1 MFQHLERGN
10 ILYQQRRYTDA
21 EKEYFKILAAS
32 PNNPFAL
39 AMLAQC
45 YLETNRKKEAL
56 DFAQQ
61 AVANAVESPTIYYVL
76 ARCQFYN
83 KLIAQALASIQT
95 GQQLDPANSDFFL
108 LKSQIAFY
116 QEDWKLALTEAEH
129 GLMIDPEAV
138 ILINLRARALVK
150 LNRKEEA
157 ANTMDYAL
165 HRAPQNSYS
174 HANKGWV
181 SIERGEY
188 EAAITHFKEA
198 LRLDASNAYAKSG
211 LREAIKAKNY
221 LYRGV
226 LKYFLWMGKLQ
237 EKYRWGFV
245 IGVYV
250 LYRIALALAETSDL
264 MAMLMTPLIIAYI
277 LFAFSSWIAMPIS
290 NLFLR
295 LHPLG
300 KHALEEDEITA
311 STVAGVL
318 AGFSILSFLL
328 FFLTGGGVDLT
339 GDDFIIEGYASL
351 FMLGVLLLLLMI
363 PVGGL
368 FFAEAGTVGRR
379 NLTVFAIGL
388 AAIGGLALL
397 TDSSILFM
405 LFFLGIL
412 GYSFVASYIIRK
424 GAKEL

>member
-1 MFQHLERGN
+1 
-10 ILYQQRRYTDA
+10 
-21 EKEYFKILAAS
+21 
-32 PNNPFAL
+32 
-39 AMLAQC
+39 MLAQC
-45 YLETNRKKEAL
+45 YLEINRKKEAL
-56 DFAQQ
+56 DFAQK

-83 KLIAQALASIQT
+83 QLIAQALASIQT

-116 QEDWKLALTEAEH
+116 QEDWELALLEAER
-129 GLMIDPEAV
+129 GLTIDPEEV

-188 EAAITHFKEA
+188 EGAITHFKEA

-245 IGVYV
+245 IGLYV

-277 LFAFSSWIAMPIS
+277 LFAFSS
-290 NLFLR
+290 
-295 LHPLG
+295 
-300 KHALEEDEITA
+300 
-311 STVAGVL
+311 
-318 AGFSILSFLL
+318 
-328 FFLTGGGVDLT
+328 
-339 GDDFIIEGYASL
+339 
-351 FMLGVLLLLLMI
+351 
-363 PVGGL
+363 
-368 FFAEAGTVGRR
+368 
-379 NLTVFAIGL
+379 
-388 AAIGGLALL
+388 
-397 TDSSILFM
+397 
-405 LFFLGIL
+405 
-412 GYSFVASYIIRK
+412 
-424 GAKEL
+424 

>member
-21 EKEYFKILAAS
+21 EKEYFKILATA

-56 DFAQQ
+56 DFAKK
-61 AVANAVESPTIYYVL
+61 AVANAVESPTIYYIL

-83 KLIAQALASIQT
+83 QLIDKSLASIQS
-95 GQQLDPANSDFFL
+95 GQELDPTNSDFFL

-116 QEDWKLALTEAEH
+116 QEDWELALQEAEH
-129 GLMIDPEAV
+129 GLTLNPEEV

-181 SIERGEY
+181 SIERDEY
-188 EAAITHFKEA
+188 EAAINHFKEA

-226 LKYFLWMGKLQ
+226 LKYFLWMEKLQ

-245 IGVYV
+245 IGLYI

-300 KHALEEDEITA
+300 KHALEIDEVKA
-311 STVAGVL
+311 STIAGLL
-318 AGFSILSFLL
+318 AGTSLFCFVL
-328 FFLTGGGVDLT
+328 FFVTGGAFNLS
-339 GDDFIIEGYASL
+339 GDDFIIEGMASL
-351 FMLGVLLLLLMI
+351 FLLGVLLLLMMI

-368 FFAEAGTVGRR
+368 FFAKEGTVGRR
-379 NLTVFAIGL
+379 NLTLFAVGL
-388 AAIGGLALL
+388 SVVGGLALL
-397 TDSSILFM
+397 TDNSIFFTI
-405 LFFLGIL
+405 FFLGIL
-412 GYSFVASYIIRK
+412 FYSFVASYVIGK

>member
-10 ILYQQRRYTDA
+10 ILYQQRRYVEA
-21 EKEYFKILAAS
+21 EREYFKILAES

-56 DFAQQ
+56 DYAEK

-83 KLIAQALASIQT
+83 QLIEKALSSIES
-95 GQQLDPANSDFFL
+95 GQQLDPTNSDFFL

-116 QEDWKLALTEAEH
+116 QENWELALSEAEH
-129 GLMIDPEAV
+129 GLTLDPEEV

-165 HRAPQNSYS
+165 HRAPQSSYS

-181 SIERGEY
+181 SVERGEY
-188 EAAITHFKEA
+188 EEAITHFKES
-198 LRLDASNAYAKSG
+198 LRLDASNTYAKSG

-221 LYRGV
+221 IYRGV

-245 IGVYV
+245 IGLYV
-250 LYRIALALAETSDL
+250 LYRIALVLASTSDL
-264 MAMLMTPLIIAYI
+264 MGMLMTPLIIAYI

-300 KHALEEDEITA
+300 KHALEEDEIKA
-311 STVAGVL
+311 STLVGAL
-318 AGFSILSFLL
+318 AGLSIFCFIL
-328 FFLTGGGVDLT
+328 FFLTGGGIKLT
-339 GDDFIIEGYASL
+339 DDDFIIEGYASL
-351 FMLGVLLLLLMI
+351 FFLGIMLFVMMI

-379 NLTVFAIGL
+379 NLTIFAVGL
-388 AAIGGLALL
+388 GIIGGLALL
-397 TDSSILFM
+397 TDLPM
-405 LFFLGIL
+405 LLTIFFLGIL
-412 GYSFVASYIIRK
+412 GYSFVASYIIGK